1 MEKRSE
7 KELRRLSRRELLE
20 LLVEQG
26 QELEQVREERDR
38 LKTELENREI
48 KIANAGSIAEAALSL
63 SGIFEAAQKAAD
75 EYLTNVR
82 QAAGVQTAD
91 VPELMHTEQMP
102 KTELAAETS
111 AVSAETT
118 IISETT
124 ELGAGIAAAAEQ
136 VKAPVQAAE
145 ESRVQTAK
153 AIYPAESA
161 QQQKPQQR
169 PVRQQPT
176 YVQQSRLEKQEQARQ
191 EYSRQP
197 AQQEYSR
204 QPAQQENSR
213 RPAQQKQAAY
223 ASAQFME
230 KQPTGPIDRRETAMP
245 AQKRPAKRVS
255 EADAFPIE
263 TYADGD
269 GEGFDFLEI

>member
-169 PVRQQPT
+169 PARQQPT

-191 EYSRQP
+191 EYSRQR
-197 AQQEYSR
+197 SSWK
-204 QPAQQENSR
+204 NSR
-213 RPAQQKQAAY
+213 PVPSTGARRPCRHRNAPQRK
-223 ASAQFME
+223 SARQMPSRSRRMRTMTAKGSIFLRS
-230 KQPTGPIDRRETAMP
+230 DRKKFFT
-245 AQKRPAKRVS
+245 
-255 EADAFPIE
+255 
-263 TYADGD
+263 
-269 GEGFDFLEI
+269 EIQ

>member
-1 MEKRSE
+1 MEKHNE

-38 LKTELENREI
+38 LKAEIENREI

-75 EYLTNVR
+75 EYLANVR
-82 QAAGVQTAD
+82 QSSGVQTEGLSA
-91 VPELMHTEQMP
+91 ELM
-102 KTELAAETS
+102 AEIMAEKPEETALGPEAGVPQET
-111 AVSAETT
+111 AVIT
-118 IISETT
+118 ETT
-124 ELGAGIAAAAEQ
+124 ELGKELASAGRG
-136 VKAPVQAAE
+136 KASSTYTE
-145 ESRVQTAK
+145 ESRVETLA
-153 AIYPAESA
+153 AIHPAEPA
-161 QQQKPQQR
+161 QQR

-176 YVQQSRLEKQEQARQ
+176 DVQQKRLEKQER
-191 EYSRQP
+191 

-204 QPAQQENSR
+204 QPAQQEYGR
-213 RPAQQKQAAY
+213 RPAQQRQAAY

-245 AQKRPAKRVS
+245 VQKRPSKKAS

>member
-1 MEKRSE
+1 MEKNNS
-7 KELRRLSRRELLE
+7 KDLRRLTRRELLE

-26 QELEQVREERDR
+26 QELERIRDERDR

-124 ELGAGIAAAAEQ
+124 ELGTGIAAAA
-136 VKAPVQAAE
+136 
-145 ESRVQTAK
+145 
-153 AIYPAESA
+153 
-161 QQQKPQQR
+161 
-169 PVRQQPT
+169 
-176 YVQQSRLEKQEQARQ
+176 
-191 EYSRQP
+191 
-197 AQQEYSR
+197 
-204 QPAQQENSR
+204 
-213 RPAQQKQAAY
+213 
-223 ASAQFME
+223 
-230 KQPTGPIDRRETAMP
+230 
-245 AQKRPAKRVS
+245 
-255 EADAFPIE
+255 
-263 TYADGD
+263 
-269 GEGFDFLEI
+269 